1 MAADERG
8 EAGVGLAFLGCG
20 AVTRAHSGRLRRM
33 AGVRRYFASRDL
45 AKAQAFDR
53 ELGGAGAFGSYE
65 AALADDRV
73 TAVVVATPPS
83 SHLEL
88 TLAALA
94 AGKDVVVEKPPFLTS
109 GDVDHVERAAAAAGR
124 LVMVAENYHYK
135 PLATALRGLVTSGA
149 LGDVRFVQVNALKRQ
164 ATPDWRGDPALAG
177 GGALF
182 EGGIHWVNFMANLG
196 LTVAGVRGVRPAARG
211 DRGLE
216 RSMLMTFEYAEG
228 AVGTLA
234 HSWEITAPLK
244 GVRLSGIYGT
254 EGTAHFESNGL
265 GLLVRGARRGFSMPG
280 VRDFLGYGAMWRD
293 FVAALRERREPAM
306 TLAHARRDLALVE
319 GAYLSAGVRR

>member
-1 MAADERG
+1 MPT

-20 AVTRAHSGRLRRM
+20 GVTRAHSRRLRGA
-33 AGVRRYFASRDL
+33 AGVRQYFASRDL
-45 AKAQAFDR
+45 AKAEAFAR

-65 AALADDRV
+65 AALADARV
-73 TAVVVATPPS
+73 TCAVVATPPS
-83 SHLEL
+83 SHLAL

-94 AGKDVVVEKPPFLTS
+94 AGKDVVVEKPAFLAAA
-109 GDVDHVERAAAAAGR
+109 DVDVVRRAAEQAGR

-135 PLATALRGLVTSGA
+135 PLVGALRELVTGGA

-182 EGGIHWVNFMANLG
+182 EGGVHWVNFMANLG
-196 LTVAGVRGVRPAARG
+196 LTVASVRGVRPEARG
-211 DRGLE
+211 GRALE
-216 RSMLMTFEYAEG
+216 RSMLAVFEYEEG

-265 GLLVRGARRGFSMPG
+265 GLLVRGARRGFRVPG

-306 TLAHARRDLALVE
+306 TLAHARRDLALIE
-319 GAYLSAGVRR
+319 SAYASAGVAR

>member
-1 MAADERG
+1 MPAEPRI
-8 EAGVGLAFLGCG
+8 GLAFLGCG
-20 AVTRAHSGRLRRM
+20 AVTRAHSGRLRKV
-33 AGVRRYFASRDL
+33 AGVERFFASRDL
-45 AKAQAFDR
+45 AKAQAFER
-53 ELGGAGAFGSYE
+53 ELGGAGAFGSYD
-65 AALADDRV
+65 AALADARV
-73 TAVVVATPPS
+73 TCVVVATPPA

-94 AGKDVVVEKPPFLTS
+94 AGKDVVVEKPAFLRS
-109 GDVDHVERAAAAAGR
+109 ADVDVVARAAGDAGR
-124 LVMVAENYHYK
+124 LAMVAENYHYK
-135 PLATALRGLVTSGA
+135 PLAAALRALVRDGA

-182 EGGIHWVNFMANLG
+182 EGGVHWVNFMANLG
-196 LTVAGVRGVRPAARG
+196 LTVRSVRGSHPARDGRA
-211 DRGLE
+211 LE
-216 RSMLMTFEYAEG
+216 RSMLAVFEYEEG

-254 EGTAHFESNGL
+254 AGTAHFESNGL
-265 GLLVRGARRGFSMPG
+265 GLLVRGPRRGFTVPG

-293 FVAALRERREPAM
+293 FVDALRARREPAM

-319 GAYLSAGVRR
+319 RAYESAGIAR